1 MMKKLID
8 ILVKRM
14 EAGKG
19 SVLVSIVQ
27 SEGSAPRTAGANM
40 LVGEEGYICGTIGG
54 GMLEFRATEQAKA
67 DLEKGT
73 GVLRKY
79 RLTKDAVASLG
90 MVCGGDVDVLFSV
103 LMPTEANKAA
113 VLAIQSCM
121 NRYEKGWILLPLAGD
136 AIEFVNQAEAHR
148 CPTDESPE
156 EADILPNQKIVKMKD
171 DREVYIQKIE
181 NTSRLYIFGGGH
193 LAQELVPM
201 AVHLGFRC
209 VVIDDREEFSTP
221 ELFPDAEEV
230 FTCPFDALNGKL
242 DIHENDYVI
251 AMTRGHM
258 GDFDVQKFALKTPAY
273 YIGVVGSKSKIAE
286 VNKKLRECGYTDED
300 ISRITTPIGIKIHS
314 ETPAEIAV
322 SIAAQLIEQ
331 RALQKRTGRA

>member
-1 MMKKLID
+1 MKKLID

-27 SEGSAPRTAGANM
+27 NVGSAPRTAGANM
-40 LVGEEGYICGTIGG
+40 LVGEDGYICGTIGG
-54 GMLEFRATEQAKA
+54 GMLEFRATEQAKE

-73 GVLRKY
+73 GILREY
-79 RLTKDAVASLG
+79 RLTKDAAASLG

-103 LMPTEANKAA
+103 LMPTEANREAA
-113 VLAIQSCM
+113 LAIQSCM
-121 NRYEKGWILLPLAGD
+121 NRYEKGWILLPLSGD
-136 AIEFVNQAEAHR
+136 TIEFVSQAEAHR

-156 EADILPNQKIVKMKD
+156 EADLLPNQKIVNMED
-171 DREVYIQKIE
+171 GRSVFVQKLE
-181 NTSRLYIFGGGH
+181 NTSRLYVFGGGH

-209 VVIDDREEFSTP
+209 VVIDDRAEFSTP
-221 ELFPDAEEV
+221 ELFPEAEEV
-230 FTCPFDALNGKL
+230 CTCSFDALDGTL
-242 DIHENDYVI
+242 DIHETDYVI

-286 VNKKLRECGYTDED
+286 VNKKLRECGYTEED

-331 RALQKRTGRA
+331 RALQKRTGRK